1 MTSRYDINAT
11 ANGRM
16 LSHMLSLQNRMN
28 RVVNPDWAQA
38 GYSWSRAILV
48 EGVELLEHYNRWKW
62 WKKNTK
68 TDLGQCQLELVDIW
82 HFALSLWMV
91 RFGRTDSADVALNE
105 AIMRR
110 VEKAREQAGDVEKS
124 DEDFNC
130 GVEAL
135 VGAAAQ
141 GRFDTNAFFMLCAQ
155 VDLSFEQLYAQYL
168 GKNLLNV
175 FRQRYGYKTG
185 RYLKDWN
192 GVEDNVA
199 LEQIMALHADLSGEA
214 LEKAVYASLEVRYT
228 EECLA
233 GRWLSMESDR
243 GPVVCQVRTVEGVTR
258 MFTAQGVPV
267 TQPEGHVP
275 TYTSLPILEA

>member
-11 ANGRM
+11 ANRRM
-16 LSHMLSLQNRMN
+16 LSHMLSLQDRMN

-62 WKKNTK
+62 WKKNTQP
-68 TDLGQCQLELVDIW
+68 DLGQCQLELVDIW
-82 HFALSLWMV
+82 HFALSFWMV
-91 RFGRTDSADVALNE
+91 RFGSTDAADWVLNE

-110 VEKAREQAGDVEKS
+110 VEKAQAQALTVEKS
-124 DEDFNC
+124 DEAFNR

-135 VGAAAQ
+135 VGSAAQ
-141 GRFDTNAFFMLCAQ
+141 GLFDTDAFFVLCAQ

-185 RYLKDWN
+185 RYVKDWN

-199 LEQIMALHADLSGEA
+199 LEELMAQHIGATGQQLEDAISEGLLSH
-214 LEKAVYASLEVRYT
+214 YT
-228 EECLA
+228 AAC
-233 GRWLSMESDR
+233 
-243 GPVVCQVRTVEGVTR
+243 VEGGWHCLETPSGPFIGQLTTHEMAPALRNPLGSVHLITGETLVR
-258 MFTAQGVPV
+258 A
-267 TQPEGHVP
+267 
-275 TYTSLPILEA
+275 LPIFES

>member
-1 MTSRYDINAT
+1 
-11 ANGRM
+11 M
-16 LSHMLSLQNRMN
+16 LSHMLSLQDRMN
-28 RVVNPDWAQA
+28 RVVNPDWATA
-38 GYSWSRAILV
+38 SYSWSRAILV

-62 WKKNTK
+62 WKKNTQP
-68 TDLGQCQLELVDIW
+68 DLGQCQLELVDIW

-91 RFGRTDSADVALNE
+91 RFGSTDSADWVLNE

-110 VEKAREQAGDVEKS
+110 VEKAREQAGTVEKS
-124 DEDFNC
+124 DEAFNR

-141 GRFDTNAFFMLCAQ
+141 GLFDTDAFFVLCAQ

-185 RYLKDWN
+185 RYVKDWN

-199 LEQIMALHADLSGEA
+199 LEELMAQHPGATGQA
-214 LEKAVYASLEVRYT
+214 LEDAVSQGLLSRYADACAAGGWYCLETKAGPFVGKMT
-228 EECLA
+228 EHDGAPALKN
-233 GRWLSMESDR
+233 GIGIVHRIVESTAL
-243 GPVVCQVRTVEGVTR
+243 RT
-258 MFTAQGVPV
+258 
-267 TQPEGHVP
+267 
-275 TYTSLPILEA
+275 LPILES

>member
-1 MTSRYDINAT
+1 
-11 ANGRM
+11 M
-16 LSHMLSLQNRMN
+16 LSHMLSLQDRMN

-62 WKKNTK
+62 WKKNTQP
-68 TDLGQCQLELVDIW
+68 DLGQCQLELVDIW

-91 RFGRTDSADVALNE
+91 RFGSADATDWVLNE

-110 VEKAREQAGDVEKS
+110 VEKARELAGTVEKS
-124 DEDFNC
+124 DEAFNR

-141 GRFDTNAFFMLCAQ
+141 GLFDTDAFFVLCAQ

-199 LEQIMALHADLSGEA
+199 LEQIMAQHAGLQGVE
-214 LEKAVYASLEVRYT
+214 LEDAVAQGLAARYT
-228 EECLA
+228 EACLSGKWVCA
-233 GRWLSMESDR
+233 ESDS
-243 GPVVCQVRTVEGVTR
+243 GPVVCQVRVADGLSQL
-258 MFTAQGVPV
+258 FSQKGAPV
-267 TQPEGHVP
+267 TLQYSGIP
-275 TYTSLPILEA
+275 TLLALPILES